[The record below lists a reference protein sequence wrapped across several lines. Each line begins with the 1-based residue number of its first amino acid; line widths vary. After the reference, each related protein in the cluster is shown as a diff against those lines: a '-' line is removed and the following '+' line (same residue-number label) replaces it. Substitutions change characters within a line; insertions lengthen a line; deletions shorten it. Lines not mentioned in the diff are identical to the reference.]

1 MASEPSRY
9 RYGETT
15 GQVHASCFNNTYT
28 VETSLVDEITLYI
41 SPVMVN
47 LTQPIRVVVNGQER
61 YKGIV
66 VYSKTF
72 LAQQFQTTFDR
83 QQIFVNELKVKI

>member
-1 MASEPSRY
+1 MAGEPSRY

-28 VETSLVDEITLYI
+28 VETSLVDEVTLYI
-41 SPVMVN
+41 SPVMVD

-61 YKGIV
+61 YKGMV
-66 VYSKTF
+66 SCSKNF

-83 QQIFVNELKVKI
+83 QQIFVNELKIKI